1 MSDNVSIED
10 FAKAINDLPQE
21 YKSRLHQLTTAT
33 PAADEGHEACVD
45 AVSIRFD
52 LVKFASELRKH
63 NQAID
68 WETNKQKPKKIN
80 PEDIILDAQ
89 KLFDFIVG

>member
-10 FAKAINDLPQE
+10 FANAINDLPAE
-21 YKSRLHQLTTAT
+21 YKAKLQEMTNTKNESH
-33 PAADEGHEACVD
+33 EGCVD
-45 AVSIRFD
+45 TVSIKLD
-52 LVKFASELRKH
+52 LVKFVSELRKH

-80 PEDIILDAQ
+80 PDDIIEDAQ